1 MGKPFLITQNQN
13 SMKKLRSKV
22 VKALKRE
29 FTFECTI
36 SARMNQVILDVKN
49 IDFEQHLGQLIQQTQ
64 QIIDKYFPQ
73 REEHLCLVIRQ
84 IDGNHQN
91 TFKIW
96 KSVN

>member
-1 MGKPFLITQNQN
+1 MGKALFNDTLNQN

-36 SARMNQVILDVKN
+36 SSRMNQVILNVKN

-64 QIIDKYFPQ
+64 LIIDKYFPQ
-73 REEHLCLVIRQ
+73 REEHLCLVIQ
-84 IDGNHQN
+84 TNGNQQN

-96 KSVN
+96 KSV